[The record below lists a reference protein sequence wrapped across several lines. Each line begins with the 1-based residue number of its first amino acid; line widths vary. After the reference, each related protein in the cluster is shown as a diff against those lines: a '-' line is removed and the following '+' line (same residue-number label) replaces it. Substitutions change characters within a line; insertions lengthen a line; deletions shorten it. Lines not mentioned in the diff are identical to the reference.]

1 MERFEKLKQILSKP
15 KENKIEFLQDLIE
28 VVIDDGEIDE
38 TQESFYKKGIL
49 YLTSW
54 ILLPQTSISALP
66 EDFLKILSLLDT
78 DTSSLLPLFYAK
90 FEQKYENLSK
100 IICNDTLVAIAL
112 TIPNYGEKFLHLLN
126 SDDCISPLLWLLTY
140 SPSHLKLASEYLP
153 IAISKPYGINELID
167 SFSKGDNTYKLKNL
181 LIKILKLTPKTNKN
195 QYLLQVLPQ
204 MVLIITE
211 YKCDLIVENI
221 LEHVLNHFIIRTP
234 ELFLKMYDKVEE
246 KLKADQRVKL
256 FRILMQFVPP
266 HVVVL
271 YEIAKRFRFF
281 VEFYEFLAG
290 GCLEIKGQVLA
301 MLGQFFLYWQEASL
315 MFVEYSENLTST
327 YKFTDLADG
336 SITFEKQEAQL
347 NPMDHLNHLS
357 SMLEHFA
364 NCSGSSKILS
374 SIFSCLL
381 IHFSE
386 SSSFSITY
394 LVNYMLEN
402 LEPIF
407 LISLTSEVQHFLEK
421 TLISEDDKMLGLS
434 LQIISQS
441 MQNNPDKSFLLRISS
456 RLLQLSKHENQFISQ
471 ISQEIDKKISLIL
484 MKTTEIIGENPQDI
498 DKKILEDL
506 ESQEAYICGIGLYR
520 LSLNL
525 QSLSIM
531 PWELL
536 DRHIGKD
543 PFVFGELA
551 LCYKKALSFKPL
563 EGLAH
568 IFKKFAEASL
578 ENKSKILEILFV
590 WIRGQ
595 KHIENFHKILMGFLM
610 GQVSPNNDDM
620 VKDGAL
626 VIIGKIVKKLGPG
639 FHLYINDVVCE
650 AVACIKLSNSR
661 IASGRDA
668 YKSTASGILVLEK
681 VVKYCYADHVDP
693 YLPEIAGAIQIFRG
707 LYKKNDSLS
716 VLAGNLEYEIQKRKL
731 EELDL

>member
-1 MERFEKLKQILSKP
+1 MERFEKLKQILNKP

-38 TQESFYKKGIL
+38 SQEPLYKKGIL

-78 DTSSLLPLFYAK
+78 DTSSLLPIFYTK
-90 FEQKYENLSK
+90 FEKKYQNLSK
-100 IICNDTLVAIAL
+100 IICNDTLVAIGL
-112 TIPNYGEKFLHLLN
+112 TIPIYGEKFLELLN
-126 SDDCISPLLWLLTY
+126 SEDCISPLLWLLTY

-153 IAISKPYGINELID
+153 IAISKPYGINELIE

-181 LIKILKLTPKTNKN
+181 LIKILKLTPKTNKT

-234 ELFLKMYDKVEE
+234 EVFLQMYEKVEE

-281 VEFYEFLAG
+281 MEFYEYLARS
-290 GCLEIKGQVLA
+290 CLEIKGQVVA
-301 MLGQFFLYWQEASL
+301 MLGQFFLYWQEVPL
-315 MFVEYSENLTST
+315 MFVEYSENLVASN
-327 YKFTDLADG
+327 KFTDNADG
-336 SITFEKQEAQL
+336 SISFEKHESQL

-357 SMLEHFA
+357 ALLEHFA
-364 NCSGSSKILS
+364 NSSGSSKILS

-381 IHFSE
+381 AHFSE

-407 LISLTSEVQHFLEK
+407 LISLTSEVQSFLEK
-421 TLISEDDKMLGLS
+421 TLILEDDKMLGLS
-434 LQIISQS
+434 LQIISHS
-441 MQNNPDKSFLLRISS
+441 IQNTPDKNFLLRISP
-456 RLLQLSKHENQFISQ
+456 RLIQLSKHENQLISELV
-471 ISQEIDKKISLIL
+471 QEIDKKISLVL
-484 MKTTEIIGENPQDI
+484 KETNEIISQNLQDI

-506 ESQEAYICGIGLYR
+506 NSQEAYICGIGLYR
-520 LSLNL
+520 LSLKL
-525 QSLSIM
+525 QSLNII
-531 PWELL
+531 PWDLL
-536 DRHIGKD
+536 DIHIGKD

-551 LCYKKALSFKPL
+551 LCYKKALCIKPL

-568 IFKKFAEASL
+568 IFKTFSEASL
-578 ENKSKILEILFV
+578 ENKSKIFEILFV

-595 KHIENFHKILMGFLM
+595 KHLENTHKILMSFLI
-610 GQVSPNNDDM
+610 GQISHNNDDM

-661 IASGRDA
+661 ITSGGEI

-681 VVKYCYADHVDP
+681 VVKYCYADHVEP
-693 YLPEIAGAIQIFRG
+693 YLSEIAGVIQIFRG
-707 LYKKNDSLS
+707 LYKGNDSLS